1 MTAGILKCDMD
12 LCRESTR
19 ILKSVKADRDLLI
32 NITWKLGVK
41 TNREVGEL
49 FGLIYSAVSQWVSV
63 IKEML
68 SQDKQLERKF
78 RHINS
83 LNYPRL

>member
-1 MTAGILKCDMD
+1 MD

-19 ILKSVKADRDLLI
+19 ISKSVKADRDLLI
-32 NITWKLGVK
+32 YITWKLGVK
-41 TNREVGEL
+41 INREVGEL

-78 RHINS
+78 RHIKS
-83 LNYPRL
+83 LIKI